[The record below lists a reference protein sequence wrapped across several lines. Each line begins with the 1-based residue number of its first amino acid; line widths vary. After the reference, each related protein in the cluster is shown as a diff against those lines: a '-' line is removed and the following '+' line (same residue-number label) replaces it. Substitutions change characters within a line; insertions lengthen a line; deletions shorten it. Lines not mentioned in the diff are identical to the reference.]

1 MIQEN
6 KPTWKKGDLLAMPA
20 DLQPR
25 GSCVSD
31 GCAVF
36 AAESDPVFAN
46 GRWRYVCRDA
56 KELRPATAADLDRLL
71 GIAQAEVYRAAEKWD
86 RYNELRRL
94 LVDDLRAAG
103 GA

>member
-1 MIQEN
+1 MMD

-36 AAESDPVFAN
+36 VAESDPVCVL
-46 GRWRYVCRDA
+46 GRWQYVCRDA
-56 KELRPATAADLDRLL
+56 NELRPATAADLGRLI
-71 GIAQAEVYRAAEKWD
+71 GIASDELDRAAERWD
-86 RYNELRRL
+86 RFNEFRHEFFS
-94 LVDDLRAAG
+94 
-103 GA
+103 